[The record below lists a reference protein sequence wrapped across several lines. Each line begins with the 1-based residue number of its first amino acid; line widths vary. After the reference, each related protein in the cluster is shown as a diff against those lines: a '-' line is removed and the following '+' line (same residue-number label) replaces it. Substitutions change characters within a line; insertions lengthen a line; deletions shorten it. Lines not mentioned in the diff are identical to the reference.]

1 MQKKVLFF
9 VVLGVLSVIV
19 SAWGAKEMIKLPP
32 VKTTGKISVEE
43 AISQRRSKRNFNREP
58 LSQEELSQILWA
70 AQGISDKRG
79 FRTAPS
85 AGATFPLTLYVVIGE
100 VSGVPAGIYRYH
112 PQGHFLEIISPGD
125 VRSELASSALGQNMI
140 AVAPVDIII
149 TAKYSRTTRRYGER
163 GVRYVH
169 IETGHSGQNIYLECE
184 SLGLGTCAVGA
195 FDDRGVKELL
205 NIAEEP
211 LYIMPVGIPE

>member
-9 VVLGVLSVIV
+9 VILGVLSVIA
-19 SAWGAKEMIKLPP
+19 SAWGEKEMIKLPP
-32 VKTTGKISVEE
+32 VKTIGKISVEE

-58 LSQEELSQILWA
+58 LSQEELSQVLWA

-100 VSGVPAGIYRYH
+100 VSGVPAGIYRYN

-125 VRSELASSALGQNMI
+125 VRSELASSALRQDMI

-163 GVRYVH
+163 GIRYVH

-195 FDDRGVKELL
+195 FNDRSVKELL

>member
-9 VVLGVLSVIV
+9 VILGVLSVIA
-19 SAWGAKEMIKLPP
+19 SAWGEKEMIKLPP
-32 VKTTGKISVEE
+32 VKTIGKISVEE

-58 LSQEELSQILWA
+58 LSQEELSQVLWA

-79 FRTAPS
+79 FRTVPS

-100 VSGVPAGIYRYH
+100 VSGVPAGIYRYN

-125 VRSELASSALGQNMI
+125 VRSELASSALRQDMI

-163 GVRYVH
+163 GIRYVH

-195 FDDRGVKELL
+195 FNDRSVKELL